1 MKRAKALIIFSILI
15 LWNACGTNTSGPVDK
30 SRPEEDKPAQDI
42 LMSGFQE
49 IIDSVGVHGS
59 ILIYDPQQHLYY
71 SNNFE
76 WAAKGFLPAS
86 TFKIPNSIIALE
98 TGVVKDLETLFIW
111 DGQKRRLSV
120 WEKDMNFQEAFH
132 ASCVPCYQDI
142 ARSIGVK
149 KMREY
154 LDRFQ
159 YGNMLVDSATID
171 LFWLEGESKISQYG
185 QIEFLELFYSGML
198 PISQRSFSLMKEL
211 MVIEKTG
218 EIVISG
224 KTGWSIR
231 NGNNNGWF
239 VGYVEK
245 DDQVYYFA
253 TNIVPRENF
262 SMDLF
267 ASIRKDI
274 TYKAMESIGILQ

>member
-1 MKRAKALIIFSILI
+1 MIYARTLAVFSILY
-15 LWNACGTNTSGPVDK
+15 LMLSCGPNTTGSVDK
-30 SRPEEDKPAQDI
+30 NQPENTNPAQDI

-49 IIDSVGVHGS
+49 IIDSAGVNGS

-76 WAAKGFLPAS
+76 WAARGFLPAS

-98 TGVVKDLETLFIW
+98 TGVVNDKETLFPW

-120 WEKDMNFQEAFH
+120 WEKDMTFREAFH
-132 ASCVPCYQDI
+132 ASCVPCYQEI
-142 ARSIGVK
+142 ARKIGIK
-149 KMREY
+149 RMREY

-159 YGNMLVDSATID
+159 YGNMVFDSASID
-171 LFWLEGESKISQYG
+171 LFWLEGKSEISQYG
-185 QIEFLELFYSGML
+185 QVEFLEKFFTGKL
-198 PISQRSFSLMKEL
+198 PVSPRNQSMMKEL
-211 MVIEKTG
+211 MVIENTG
-218 EIVISG
+218 VFVISG

-245 DDQVYYFA
+245 NDQVFYFA
-253 TNIVPRENF
+253 TNVVPLKDFN
-262 SMDLF
+262 MDLF

-274 TYKAMESIGILQ
+274 TYKALKSIGAIP